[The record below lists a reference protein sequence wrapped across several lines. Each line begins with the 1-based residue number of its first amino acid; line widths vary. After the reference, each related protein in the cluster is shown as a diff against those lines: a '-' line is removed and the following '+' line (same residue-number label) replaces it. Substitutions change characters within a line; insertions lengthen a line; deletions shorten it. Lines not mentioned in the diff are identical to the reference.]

1 MSEATT
7 RHKAIPEADSAQ
19 IDEFFKAI
27 LASKALRADEKREFE
42 AIARLSAEHR
52 SLLDEVQSA
61 AAQQAR
67 KIYRC
72 TVCGLEFIGILGFTE
87 HNEATAHMKNQ
98 GKTW

>member
-1 MSEATT
+1 MAEATT
-7 RHKAIPEADSAQ
+7 RHEASPDAESAQ

-27 LASKALRADEKREFE
+27 LASRGLRADERKEFE
-42 AIARLSAEHR
+42 AIARQSAEHR

-67 KIYRC
+67 KVYRC
-72 TVCGLEFIGILGFTE
+72 AVCGLEFVGILGFTE
-87 HNEATAHMKNQ
+87 HNEATSHMKNQ